1 MQSLT
6 LKLKQ
11 ASAVLG
17 VPPKDLQNL
26 VQLGVIRPARRNS
39 VCWFDTNLL
48 LEAKVAFYLK
58 QTLGSSSDLL
68 ARFTEAFSKNL
79 GKAKMGDVGD
89 VCLRSRPL
97 NSTDALEIKIPLR
110 SLARELED
118 QIPRAS
124 AYKDLP
130 EGRKKKRAGWKK
142 DFLRNVKKAAADLGD
157 ISEEEILRT
166 VREYRSGRKKLPE
179 ITVVARSKNKTAWR
193 RS

>member
-1 MQSLT
+1 MQSPT

-26 VQLGVIRPARRNS
+26 VQVGVIRPLRRNS

-48 LEAKVAFYLK
+48 LEAKVAFYFK
-58 QTLGSSSDLL
+58 ETLGSSSDLL

-79 GKAKMGDVGD
+79 GKSKGNLADI
-89 VCLRSRPL
+89 CLHSRPL
-97 NSTDALEIKIPLR
+97 NGTSAVEIKIPIR

-118 QIPRAS
+118 QMPLSSI
-124 AYKDLP
+124 YKDLP
-130 EGRKKKRAGWKK
+130 KGRKRAGWKK
-142 DFLRNVKKAAADLGD
+142 DFLRSVQKAAAGLGD
-157 ISEEEILRT
+157 ISEEGILKT

-179 ITVVARSKNKTAWR
+179 ITVVARTKKKTA
-193 RS
+193 

>member
-1 MQSLT
+1 MQNLT

-26 VQLGVIRPARRNS
+26 VQLGVIRPVRRNS

-79 GKAKMGDVGD
+79 GQAKMGDLAD
-89 VCLRSRPL
+89 IRLRSRPL
-97 NSTDALEIKIPLR
+97 NGTDAVEIKIPLR
-110 SLARELED
+110 SLARELRD
-118 QIPRAS
+118 QMPRAS

-130 EGRKKKRAGWKK
+130 RGRKRAAWKK
-142 DFLRNVKKAAADLGD
+142 DFLRNAQKAAGDLGD

-166 VREYRSGRKKLPE
+166 LREYRSGRKKLPE
-179 ITVVARSKNKTAWR
+179 ITVVARSKKQTA
-193 RS
+193 